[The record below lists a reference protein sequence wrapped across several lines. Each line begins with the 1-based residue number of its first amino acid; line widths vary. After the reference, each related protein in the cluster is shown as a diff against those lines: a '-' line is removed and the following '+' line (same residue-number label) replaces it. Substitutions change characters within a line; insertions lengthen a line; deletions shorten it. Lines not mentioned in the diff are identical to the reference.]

1 MTLNQQ
7 NIFKLGQNHSY
18 MAFKFVRNEIERTIE
33 EIVDVEGK
41 TSLGTAS
48 GMDIAQCFSTA
59 SRLCEATND
68 FLNDVNYYRIC
79 DKRESIDPRCAITI
93 EFYK

>member
-33 EIVDVEGK
+33 EIVDAEEK
-41 TSLGTAS
+41 TLLGTAS
-48 GMDIAQCFSTA
+48 GMDIAHCFYIA
-59 SRLCEATND
+59 SRHCKTTND
-68 FLNDVNYYRIC
+68 FLNDVNYYHIC
-79 DKRESIDPRCAITI
+79 DKKEAIDPRCAITI